1 MVATLFGWS
10 FVIIG
15 AKQQHNEKKI

>member
-1 MVATLFGWS
+1 MAATLFGWS
-10 FVIIG
+10 FVIVG